1 MSGRSVIGV
10 LLAFGLLL
18 VLSSSSVAEDP
29 RGTLEG
35 VAGDGFLDFYIDLMP
50 PGETEDPGNPG
61 SFIDPDGNNI
71 NGFVLQS
78 ASGIFDGPEPALL
91 QGWFTTDTDVMISDG
106 MGFTL
111 DHTWYL
117 GDILRPD
124 VLCPPIGTGWS
135 MEQLLEDLTVTYTL
149 DGAPGTYY
157 GDVIRSDCGGTQCDP
172 LLMDAIPDPTFQ
184 VSWWGPETL
193 TYQVT
198 TTGGEGAVTF
208 AGNPAIPGPAGATIE
223 ADGMF
228 SWDKPTLDRGEI
240 GSVYEVGVIASDECP
255 VGVQTAGGVIT
266 IEIIPEPTT
275 VAMLLSGVLLGLGLA
290 WRRRS

>member
-1 MSGRSVIGV
+1 MSGRSVISV

-18 VLSSSSVAEDP
+18 VFSSSSLAGD
-29 RGTLEG
+29 GDTFEG
-35 VAGDGFLDFYIDLMP
+35 AAGDGFLDVYIEAVP
-50 PGETEDPGNPG
+50 PGGGDDPGSPG

-111 DHTWYL
+111 DTTWYL

-124 VLCPPIGTGWS
+124 VLSPPIGTGWTI
-135 MEQLLEDLTVTYTL
+135 ERLLEDLTVTYTL

-157 GDVIRSDCGGTQCDP
+157 GDVIGGGDP
-172 LLMDAIPDPTFQ
+172 PLCPDLLMDAIPDPTFQ
-184 VSWWGPETL
+184 VPWWGPETL

-208 AGNPAIPGPAGATIE
+208 AGDPANPGPVGATIS

-228 SWDKPTLDRGEI
+228 SWDKPNLGEGEI

-255 VGVQTAGGVIT
+255 TGVQTAGGVIT

-275 VAMLLSGVLLGLGLA
+275 VAMLLSGVLLGLGLT
-290 WRRRS
+290 WRRRR